1 MGIEENEERRRRLN
15 VIGASNDPDR
25 VLLSFDVVP
34 VVLVLVVVVV
44 NVPAGGAVGGKL
56 TT

>member
-1 MGIEENEERRRRLN
+1 VGIEENEDRRLRLN
-15 VIGASNDPDR
+15 VIGASNEPDR

-34 VVLVLVVVVV
+34 VVLLVAVV